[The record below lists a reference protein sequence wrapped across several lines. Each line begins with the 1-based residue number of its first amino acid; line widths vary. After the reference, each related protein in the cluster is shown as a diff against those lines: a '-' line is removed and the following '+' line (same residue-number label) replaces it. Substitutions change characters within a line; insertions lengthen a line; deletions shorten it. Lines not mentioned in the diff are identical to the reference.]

1 MTERIQKLLAA
12 AGFGSRRGIET
23 LLRDG
28 RIQVNGAV
36 AGLGD
41 RASATDTILIDGRP
55 VVLQVPAA
63 GGGERQVLLYHKPI
77 GEMTTRSDPQGRPTV
92 FERLPPPDTGRWVV
106 VGRLDVNTSGLLLF
120 TNDGELAHRLMHPSF
135 ELRREYLVRVRG
147 NPPQSALD
155 AMLRGLNLEDGMA
168 NFDELHPAGASEGH
182 SWFRVALHEGRNRE
196 VRRLWEAAGYE
207 VSRLKRLAY
216 GPFSLPEDLL
226 PGRWQLLGP
235 EAIATATA
243 LVPQLPPG
251 RTSESADSID

>member
-1 MTERIQKLLAA
+1 
-12 AGFGSRRGIET
+12 
-23 LLRDG
+23 
-28 RIQVNGAV
+28 
-36 AGLGD
+36 
-41 RASATDTILIDGRP
+41 
-55 VVLQVPAA
+55 
-63 GGGERQVLLYHKPI
+63 
-77 GEMTTRSDPQGRPTV
+77 
-92 FERLPPPDTGRWVV
+92 
-106 VGRLDVNTSGLLLF
+106 LDVNTSGLLLF

>member
-12 AGFGSRRGIET
+12 AGLGSRRGIET

-28 RIQVNGAV
+28 RIQVNGTV

-41 RASATDTILIDGRP
+41 RAAVTDRILIDGQAVVLSVP
-55 VVLQVPAA
+55 VVGA
-63 GGGERQVLLYHKPI
+63 GDRQVLLYHKPI

-92 FERLPPPDTGRWVV
+92 FERLPPPAVGRWVV
-106 VGRLDVNTSGLLLF
+106 VGRLDVNTSGLLIF
-120 TNDGELAHRLMHPSF
+120 TTDGELAHRLMHPSF

-155 AMLRGLNLEDGMA
+155 SMRRGLQLEDGIA

-226 PGRWQLLGP
+226 PGRWQLLEP
-235 EAIATATA
+235 AVIAAA
-243 LVPQLPPG
+243 ADRVPQLPPG
-251 RTSESADSID
+251 RGPQTADSLD